1 MSLGWLKSKER
12 GVARRAFLG
21 SAGTVVALPLLQS
34 LLPRQARAAGGPTTE
49 PKRII
54 YYYVPDGIVMKAWRP
69 ATTGANYEITPIL
82 KPLEALKA
90 DFMVVSGTK
99 NDPAHPTGNGDHAAG
114 TSGFITCAKALKS
127 TTDIQLGI
135 SADQFAAMKI
145 GMNTRVPS
153 VVLGTEPGSQA
164 GTCDSGY
171 GCPYVRAISW
181 GSANTPMA
189 KVTTPKTAFDLIFA
203 GGDPAASAADRT
215 KRQMYRKSVL
225 DVAVGRTQTLKPR
238 LGASD
243 QRKLDEYLTSVRE
256 TERQV
261 TDLSASGGGCMG
273 AQAPAVSADLETNVK
288 AFSDIMVLAMQ
299 CDASRI
305 FTFMLGNAG
314 GQHVYSNLGINRGH
328 HDISH
333 HGGNASN
340 LQMLQAID
348 TYEIQLLSYF
358 LTKLKSTID
367 GANNLLFN
375 STVYFSSEIS
385 DGDLHNHDD
394 MPVLIAGHGGGM
406 LNTGQHYSLPIT
418 TNVSDVLLSTLRT
431 VGVTGVPLGDS
442 VAPVMDILK
451 A

>member
-1 MSLGWLKSKER
+1 MSLRWLKSNER

-21 SAGTVVALPLLQS
+21 SAGTVVALPLLES
-34 LLPRQARAAGGPTTE
+34 LVPRRARAAAASAE
-49 PKRII
+49 PKRLI
-54 YYYVPDGIVMKAWRP
+54 YYYVPDGIVMDAWRP
-69 ATTGANYEITPIL
+69 ATTGAGYAITPIL
-82 KPLEALKA
+82 KPIEALKA
-90 DFMVVSGTK
+90 DFMVVTGTR

-153 VVLGTEPGSQA
+153 VVLGTEPGSEA

-181 GSANTPMA
+181 GSMTTPMA
-189 KVTTPKTAFDLIFA
+189 KVTTPKTAFDLIFT
-203 GGDPAASAADRT
+203 GGDPAASAADRA
-215 KRQMYRKSVL
+215 KRQLYRKSVL
-225 DVAVGRTQTLKPR
+225 DVAIGRTQTLRPR

-243 QRKLDEYLTSVRE
+243 KLKLDEYLTSVRE

-261 TDLSASGGGCMG
+261 TDLPATGGSCMG
-273 AQAPAVSADLETNVK
+273 AQAPNVSADLETNVK

-333 HGGNASN
+333 HGGILTN
-340 LQMLQAID
+340 LQMLQTID
-348 TYEIQLLSYF
+348 TYEIQLLGYF
-358 LTKLKSTID
+358 LNKLKSTTD

-375 STVYFSSEIS
+375 STIYFSSEIS
-385 DGDLHNHDD
+385 DGDAHNHDD

-406 LNTGQHYSLPIT
+406 LNTGQHFSLPT
-418 TNVSDVLLSTLRT
+418 TTKVSDMLLSTLRT
-431 VGVTGVPLGDS
+431 VGVTGVPLGDGT
-442 VAPVMDILK
+442 APVMDILN